1 MDREQTQANM
11 ANTYHLH
18 LQGIINTPSIDWNGG
33 ISIVPLERRGALLV
47 SFYIDL
53 ASLCN
58 FLDQLQNLD
67 LNIEPIDLAERS
79 NPEMVEWANSYPDA
93 SWVEGAPDLLLQIVQ
108 RFPAEVDHE

>member
-1 MDREQTQANM
+1 MDQEQTQANM
-11 ANTYHLH
+11 GNTYHLR
-18 LQGIINTPSIDWNGG
+18 LQGIIKTPSLDWSGG
-33 ISIVPLERRGALLV
+33 ISIIPLEQRGALLV

-79 NPEMVEWANSYPDA
+79 NPEMVEWANSYPGA
-93 SWVEGAPDLLLQIVQ
+93 SQVEGAPGSLLQIVQ
-108 RFPAEVDHE
+108 RFPAEEYHG